1 MIANVFLAMVE
12 QKVVQEK
19 GLDVS
24 RRAENCINNIV
35 GVMDVMLPKK
45 NFRIPKV
52 WRGKSGFRTK

>member
-1 MIANVFLAMVE
+1 M
-12 QKVVQEK
+12 VQEK

-24 RRAENCINNIV
+24 RRAENCIYNIV
-35 GVMDVMLPKK
+35 GVMDMMLPKK